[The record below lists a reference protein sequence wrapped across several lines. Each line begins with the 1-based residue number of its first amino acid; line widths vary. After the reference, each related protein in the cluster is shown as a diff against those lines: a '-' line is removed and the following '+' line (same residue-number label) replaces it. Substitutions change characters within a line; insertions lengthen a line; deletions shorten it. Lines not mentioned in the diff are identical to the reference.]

1 MNRGSGAFGFAEADL
16 QQIQRTTF
24 VRTVEHSPGDP
35 VDQHAS
41 AQLGGGFHART
52 PGPGIDR
59 CADRRTRPRDES
71 LVVCSRGID
80 FLPHPPAGHPDR
92 GSVLAVDL
100 IDRWIGCVRLAATTA
115 ARSGNRLEMAQRRV
129 RPIAENLR
137 YPGGGSPRSPDRLVV
152 GIGINVNN
160 SLTQAPQPVAA
171 TAISL
176 MDVAGYSFDL
186 TIVLVRVLHQLA
198 NQLAALARADVTL
211 ASRWQELCMLSGRR
225 VQVEAG
231 QRTTVGMCQ
240 GIDESGACWSI
251 HRWAA
256 SDASA
261 ESSLCLVSSDRLMA
275 NIPCEMTEEPAAARW
290 QTRQCFV
297 TA

>member
-1 MNRGSGAFGFAEADL
+1 MQR
-16 QQIQRTTF
+16 QICSRFSAMF
-24 VRTVEHSPGDP
+24 VRTVEHHREILSTNTRALSWAEDSTLELPALVLTDVQTAGRGRGTNRWWSAPG
-35 VDQHAS
+35 AS
-41 AQLGGGFHART
+41 TFSLILPRVT
-52 PGPGIDR
+52 PIEEASWPWI
-59 CADRRTRPRDES
+59 S
-71 LVVCSRGID
+71 LT
-80 FLPHPPAGHPDR
+80 AG
-92 GSVLAVDL
+92 LAVYDSL
-100 IDRWIGCVRLAATTA
+100 QQLRPGLEIGLKWPNDVYVRSRKICGILV
-115 ARSGNRLEMAQRRV
+115 EV
-129 RPIAENLR
+129 
-137 YPGGGSPRSPDRLVV
+137 SPRSPDRLVV

-240 GIDESGACWSI
+240 GIDESGALLV
-251 HRWAA
+251 
-256 SDASA
+256 DT
-261 ESSLCLVSSDRLMA
+261 SLGRERCISG
-275 NIPCEMTEEPAAARW
+275 I
-290 QTRQCFV
+290 V
-297 TA
+297 TVLG